1 MIFADATENEGSGWA
16 LEQLARGRRAAALS
30 AVLVLLTALPGLL
43 FLPPLDRDESRFA
56 QATAQMLET
65 RDFVNIRYQ
74 SEPRD
79 KKPIGIHWLQAASV
93 STLSSVEK
101 REIWAYRLPSLL
113 GAMLAA
119 AACAWGAAAFFGPRG
134 ALAAG
139 VALGCGLLLSS
150 EAFIAKTDAVLCGG
164 VCLMMAGLGRLYRA
178 AEADERLR
186 LRDKAAFWSGLALTI
201 IIKGPVGLMVAAL
214 SLLALGVADRRARW
228 MTRLGWGWGL
238 LLVLA
243 VVGPWALAI
252 TVATDGSFWSG
263 AVGGDLAP
271 KLKGGHESHGA
282 PPGLHLLLAPILLFP
297 ATALLPVAAAAAW
310 LRRAEPGVR
319 FALCWLLP
327 SWLMFET
334 MPTKL
339 VHYPLPL
346 YGAIAWLIAA
356 ALTTPDGGGWARWS
370 RWTGAALSVLV
381 GAGVALALTLSA
393 PRFGVTAS
401 PWLWLSAALAL
412 CAGLAGGAAVATRAP
427 RRVLMGGAALGSGL
441 LFHMVAM
448 GGLGP
453 SLTSLWVS
461 RNAANLLASRS
472 LDPRNGVTP
481 GPVAVVGYAEPSL
494 VFLLGTDTEL
504 DDVSDAADAVGAG
517 EPALVEK
524 RRDAEFRAALADQS
538 TLATVVGETRGT
550 DYSTGK
556 SVDLR
561 LYRSD
566 APQPGEHESPER

>member
-1 MIFADATENEGSGWA
+1 MTIVDGSENRESVRT
-16 LEQLARGRRAAALS
+16 LERLARGWRAAALS
-30 AVLVLLTALPGLL
+30 AVVVLISALPGLF

-65 RDFVNIRYQ
+65 HDFVNIRYQ

-101 REIWAYRLPSLL
+101 REIWAYRIPSLL

-119 AACAWGAAAFFGPRG
+119 AACAWGAGAFFGARG

-178 AEADERLR
+178 ASVDDRMR
-186 LRDKAAFWSGLALTI
+186 LRDRAAFWSGLALTL

-214 SLLALGVADRRARW
+214 TLLALAVADRRVRW
-228 MTRLGWGWGL
+228 MGRLGWGWGL

-243 VVGPWALAI
+243 LVGPWALAI
-252 TVATDGSFWSG
+252 TVATDGAFWTG

-282 PPGLHLLLAPILLFP
+282 PPGLHLLLSPILLFP
-297 ATALLPVAAAAAW
+297 ATALLPAAAAAGW

-327 SWLMFET
+327 SWLVFEA

-346 YGAIAWLIAA
+346 YGAVAWLMAA
-356 ALTTPDGGGWARWS
+356 AITASDPGPWRRWS
-370 RWTGAALSVLV
+370 RWTGAALSALV
-381 GAGVALALTLSA
+381 GVGVAAGLAAQA
-393 PRFGVTAS
+393 PRFGVAGS
-401 PWLWLSAALAL
+401 PWLWLSGALALAAGVLGTVAVAPGVPRRTVVAGAALA
-412 CAGLAGGAAVATRAP
+412 
-427 RRVLMGGAALGSGL
+427 SGL

-453 SLTSLWVS
+453 SLGALWVS
-461 RNAANLLASRS
+461 RNAADLLAARN

-504 DDVSDAADAVGAG
+504 DDVEDAADSIAAG

-524 RRDAEFRAALADQS
+524 RQDTAFRAALAEQS
-538 TLATVVGETRGT
+538 ARATVVGETRGL

-556 SVDLR
+556 PVDLI

-566 APQPGEHESPER
+566 APPPRDDESASR